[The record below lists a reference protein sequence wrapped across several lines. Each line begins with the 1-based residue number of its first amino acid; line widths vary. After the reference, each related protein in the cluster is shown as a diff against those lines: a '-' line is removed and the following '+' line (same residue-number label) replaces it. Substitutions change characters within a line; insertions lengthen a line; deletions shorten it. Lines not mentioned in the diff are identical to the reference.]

1 MSKITKFINSEVAR
15 TFYALVFLFIV
26 VYFMVI
32 MQQVSDNRFLGSG
45 EANKPLRDVGFEW
58 FNFITSYSV
67 PDIMVFSSLG
77 IMLVGVTILSNSWR
91 KRLIFWRRFIWV
103 TGFLYLYRGFTIV
116 STTLPPPKECVPIYT
131 SNFRDLL
138 TRGSLMIV
146 GADRSCTD
154 NIYSGHT
161 MILTTSLINW
171 IIYGRFR
178 VLKVYALLH
187 AVAGYYTVI
196 ASHLH
201 FTVDVLLAIFITYA
215 IYIIYYSLVRSAVL
229 KRFHAELGHTEL
241 DEHLNTNVQYQKI
254 AHTPHILNRH
264 LIPLITWMDGLDL
277 RWKTIDLAGTLPI
290 TQRDRE
296 MSYAG
301 DPMGI

>member
-1 MSKITKFINSEVAR
+1 MSKFTKCINSEIAR

-45 EANKPLRDVGFEW
+45 EDKPLRDVGFEW
-58 FNFITSYSV
+58 FNFISSYSV

-91 KRLIFWRRFIWV
+91 KRLIFWRRFIWI
-103 TGFLYLYRGFTIV
+103 TGFLYFYRGFTIV

-138 TRGSLMIV
+138 QRGSLMIV

-161 MILTTSLINW
+161 MILTSSLINW
-171 IIYGRFR
+171 FIYGRFR
-178 VLKVYALLH
+178 ILKLYAILH
-187 AVAGYYTVI
+187 AIAGYYTII

-215 IYIIYYSLVRSAVL
+215 IYIIYYSLVRSAML
-229 KRFHAELGHTEL
+229 KRYHVELGHPEL
-241 DEHLNTNVQYQKI
+241 DERLNADVQYQKI

-264 LIPLITWMDGLDL
+264 LIPVITWMDGLDL
-277 RWKTIDLAGTLPI
+277 RWKSIDLTATLPM
-290 TQRDRE
+290 TQPNRE
-296 MSYAG
+296 MSYASG
-301 DPMGI
+301 PMVI